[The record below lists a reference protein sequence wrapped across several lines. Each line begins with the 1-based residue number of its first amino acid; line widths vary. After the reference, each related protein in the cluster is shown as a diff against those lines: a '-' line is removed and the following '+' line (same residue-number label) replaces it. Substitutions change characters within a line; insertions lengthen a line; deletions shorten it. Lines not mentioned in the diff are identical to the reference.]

1 MKPADIAQLLV
12 NMPELVRSEF
22 IKDLKELQFMLSN
35 YELITSVLLS
45 ELKTLN
51 TANVFEFVQKMK
63 RLTEMNAPD
72 FYKKFYPEQPS
83 DPNIFIP
90 RTMRPGTIDFLLR
103 QLAASRSAEAKL
115 KDQLADVV
123 ANSNAKLFDMS
134 LSVSKAHSKIAA
146 ITKILEEE

>member
-1 MKPADIAQLLV
+1 MKPVDLTQLLV
-12 NMPELVRSEF
+12 NMPELIRSQF
-22 IKDLKELQFMLSN
+22 IDDLKELQLMLSN

-51 TANVFEFVQKMK
+51 TGNVFEFVQKMK
-63 RLTEMNAPD
+63 RLVEMNSPGY
-72 FYKKFYPEQPS
+72 YKKFYPEQSS
-83 DPNIFIP
+83 DPNIIIP
-90 RTMRPGTIDFLLR
+90 RSLRPGTIDFLLR

-134 LSVSKAHSKIAA
+134 MSVNKLHGKMTAIA
-146 ITKILEEE
+146 KILEEE